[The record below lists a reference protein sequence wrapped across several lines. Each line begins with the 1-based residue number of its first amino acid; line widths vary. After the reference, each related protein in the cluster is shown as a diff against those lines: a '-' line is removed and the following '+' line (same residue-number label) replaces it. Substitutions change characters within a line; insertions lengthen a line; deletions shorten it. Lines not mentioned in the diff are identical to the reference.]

1 MESITVA
8 VTRHRC
14 YIPDVDGSR
23 VGVPDEQA
31 HHLGRVLRLAPG
43 DEIVVFDGRG
53 HEWIARIASMK
64 RGEVVVD
71 IVEPRVALP
80 EPPVRVTLAIALLKG
95 DQMSEVVRDVT
106 ALGVA
111 AIAPFVSQHVA
122 MPPEAWHTRAIERWG
137 RIAASS
143 ATQCGRAAIPR
154 VHDVVRYEQ
163 LLAADGFDRRLV
175 CVEPSRAQVAGAG
188 AVVDATRPQSA
199 LVFIGPEGGWAED
212 EIEDARAAG
221 AEWLHLGPRT
231 LRAEIAPTVLLSLL
245 WARWGWT

>member
-1 MESITVA
+1 L
-8 VTRHRC
+8 R
-14 YIPDVDGSR
+14 
-23 VGVPDEQA
+23 VPDEQA

-43 DEIVVFDGRG
+43 DEVVVFDGRG
-53 HEWIARIASMK
+53 SEWAARIASMK
-64 RGEVVVD
+64 RGEVLVEL
-71 IVEPRVALP
+71 VEPRTPIA
-80 EPPVRVTLAIALLKG
+80 EPPVRITLAIGLLKG
-95 DQMSEVVRDVT
+95 DQMSAVVRDVT

-122 MPPEAWHTRAIERWG
+122 MPPEAWHTRAIERWA

-143 ATQCGRAAIPR
+143 ATQCGRATVPAI
-154 VHDVVRYEQ
+154 HDVVRYEQ

-175 CVEPSRAQVAGAG
+175 CVEPLRAGSAGESAAAG
-188 AVVDATRPQSA
+188 TGRPESA
-199 LVFIGPEGGWAED
+199 IVFVGPEGGWSDD

-221 AEWLHLGPRT
+221 AEWVHLGPRT